1 MLISKDVHPSFPSL
15 PIPLIHDPFNPRS
28 PRTHRA
34 RIIAAKRLAASNST
48 ALAEILGI
56 PSSSSSPSPYP
67 SAVVTPHPTPTPNP
81 DPTVAAAAVAEAQ
94 EPLQKLTTSSQ
105 SVGDY
110 FKAKLGAKVR
120 GERQYRPALA
130 DPVPE
135 RDDDDDDDDDHDNR
149 PHLGLGAG
157 ASRSQLTGGRF
168 DEERV
173 RGGIGAS
180 SSKFAAMFS
189 TGQHTTDAEN
199 EKPAVVAGLAETRDA
214 AYHGDDDRR
223 KREKKRAKEE
233 RRREKEERRRRRA
246 EVAQADDVVVDIPI
260 GEAPAGQAKKK
271 KRRELG
277 APDDDL
283 EDTQPSTAGGIE
295 VIGTKKRK
303 KGDKD
308 KKSAKHPAE

>member
-1 MLISKDVHPSFPSL
+1 M
-15 PIPLIHDPFNPRS
+15 
-28 PRTHRA
+28 
-34 RIIAAKRLAASNST
+34 
-48 ALAEILGI
+48 
-56 PSSSSSPSPYP
+56 
-67 SAVVTPHPTPTPNP
+67 
-81 DPTVAAAAVAEAQ
+81 
-94 EPLQKLTTSSQ
+94 
-105 SVGDY
+105 
-110 FKAKLGAKVR
+110 
-120 GERQYRPALA
+120 
-130 DPVPE
+130 
-135 RDDDDDDDDDHDNR
+135 
-149 PHLGLGAG
+149 
-157 ASRSQLTGGRF
+157 
-168 DEERV
+168 

-199 EKPAVVAGLAETRDA
+199 ENPAVAAGLVETRNA

-246 EVAQADDVVVDIPI
+246 EVAQADDAVVDIPI

-295 VIGTKKRK
+295 VVGTKKRK